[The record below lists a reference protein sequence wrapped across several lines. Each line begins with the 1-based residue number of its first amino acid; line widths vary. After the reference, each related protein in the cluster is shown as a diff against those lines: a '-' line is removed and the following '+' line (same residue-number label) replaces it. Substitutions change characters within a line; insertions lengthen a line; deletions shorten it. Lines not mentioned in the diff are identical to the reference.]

1 MVNTTDRPRN
11 LDEISTELQNRFDP
25 DEATLAAVLD
35 KMEEAQQVEEL
46 SSLPHWENPEQLGDH
61 IEKFSR
67 GYGLQAGW
75 NTWVGIQKVDT
86 SHLTI
91 DVNE

>member
-1 MVNTTDRPRN
+1 MVNQTDFGSNR
-11 LDEISTELQNRFDP
+11 DEISAELKKQFDP
-25 DEATLAAVLD
+25 NNATLAAVLD
-35 KMEEAQQVEEL
+35 KMEEAQQIEEL
-46 SSLPHWENPEQLGDH
+46 SKLSHWDEPEKLGNH

-75 NTWVGIQKVDT
+75 NTWIGIQKVDT

-91 DVNE
+91 DIEK